1 MGTLFRYDTYSSLLG
16 TENMHVMK
24 ANMAFFGFQRHQAST
39 NQKCWLNTS
48 IYAPSFVTCQ
58 FALTPKLHLVQQ
70 FWNSGQLS
78 THSPIIK
85 SSSPTVVSKLVPVP
99 FSSSSSTLLS
109 LSESPMLLALFRII
123 LFIWIDRRTFLLLIS
138 CYVLIAPSYAVLS
151 YEPQISYF
159 DGAGYLDNCKSKLER
174 RVTALSGLLISHQLY
189 GSIPYNASKNC
200 FLLITAP
207 SGYRIRLRVL
217 DFNVLGDAHNCDK
230 DTLHVF
236 DHEKPIDPQ
245 ALRDANQ
252 EDTSPGPILGQFC
265 GTIRNA
271 SELAVSTENALTLWW
286 HTDAELPFHHNGE
299 GFRLLWSAFRKSNV
313 APCNAQREFTCN
325 NQECIAA
332 ELACNRYP
340 DCKDESDLIRE
351 LQIAHKCD
359 FLTDD
364 PLGSLTGLTL
374 LLISMAAVS
383 LSACLC
389 ICACICCKCMKTP
402 DKACTTA
409 TATELAVE
417 RTPCY
422 SGTDTAALQQPTPP
436 GFYPPSPPT
445 VPPPVGKKISQ
456 KAAMNSAVAGR
467 DLINPIHHRGGSFI
481 SKQGVPLLVAPANEY
496 GSTPIQK
503 NNSHSL
509 TSVPHLNS
517 KNPNVIE
524 L

>member
-1 MGTLFRYDTYSSLLG
+1 MSLAY
-16 TENMHVMK
+16 M
-24 ANMAFFGFQRHQAST
+24 ST
-39 NQKCWLNTS
+39 
-48 IYAPSFVTCQ
+48 
-58 FALTPKLHLVQQ
+58 
-70 FWNSGQLS
+70 
-78 THSPIIK
+78 II
-85 SSSPTVVSKLVPVP
+85 SSSPAVISETILVPSL
-99 FSSSSSTLLS
+99 SSLTLLS
-109 LSESPMLLALFRII
+109 LPESRISSALSQIMTI
-123 LFIWIDRRTFLLLIS
+123 VWMVRTTAVPLIS
-138 CYVLIAPSYAVLS
+138 CYILITPGNAVLS

-159 DGAGYLDNCKSKLER
+159 DGSSYLDNCKSKLER
-174 RVTALSGLLISHQLY
+174 HVTALSGLLISHQLY
-189 GSIPYNASKNC
+189 GTIPYNASKNC

-217 DFNVLGDAHNCDK
+217 DFNVLGNAHNCDK

-265 GTIRNA
+265 GTIQNT

-313 APCNAQREFTCN
+313 APCNAQREFTCK

-402 DKACTTA
+402 DKACTTITTELPIERTSCC
-409 TATELAVE
+409 TATH
-417 RTPCY
+417 
-422 SGTDTAALQQPTPP
+422 TDGLQQPTSPRLHSSSLSIMPP
-436 GFYPPSPPT
+436 LA
-445 VPPPVGKKISQ
+445 GKKIPQ
-456 KAAMNSAVAGR
+456 KAT
-467 DLINPIHHRGGSFI
+467 HHFGTGPY
-481 SKQGVPLLVAPANEY
+481 Q
-496 GSTPIQK
+496 
-503 NNSHSL
+503 
-509 TSVPHLNS
+509 
-517 KNPNVIE
+517 
-524 L
+524 

>member
-1 MGTLFRYDTYSSLLG
+1 MT
-16 TENMHVMK
+16 
-24 ANMAFFGFQRHQAST
+24 
-39 NQKCWLNTS
+39 
-48 IYAPSFVTCQ
+48 
-58 FALTPKLHLVQQ
+58 
-70 FWNSGQLS
+70 
-78 THSPIIK
+78 IILMVRI
-85 SSSPTVVSKLVPVP
+85 TIL
-99 FSSSSSTLLS
+99 LLS
-109 LSESPMLLALFRII
+109 YG
-123 LFIWIDRRTFLLLIS
+123 LLIT
-138 CYVLIAPSYAVLS
+138 PGHAVLS

-159 DGAGYLDNCKSKLER
+159 DGASYSDNCKSKLER

-217 DFNVLGDAHNCDK
+217 DFNVLGNAHNCDK

-245 ALRDANQ
+245 TLRDATQ

-313 APCNAQREFTCN
+313 APCNAQREFTCK

-364 PLGSLTGLTL
+364 PFGSLTGLTL

-389 ICACICCKCMKTP
+389 ICVCICCKCMKTP
-402 DKACTTA
+402 DKACASTTIELPIERTSFCTA
-409 TATELAVE
+409 TNIAE
-417 RTPCY
+417 
-422 SGTDTAALQQPTPP
+422 LQQPTSP
-436 GFYPPSPPT
+436 GFYSPSPSIKPLI
-445 VPPPVGKKISQ
+445 VGKKIPQ
-456 KAAMNSAVAGR
+456 KATMNSATCFPVKVEWTSDTIVDQKHEPLNVFADQLSG
-467 DLINPIHHRGGSFI
+467 DLDYKH
-481 SKQGVPLLVAPANEY
+481 PLAVCV
-496 GSTPIQK
+496 IK
-503 NNSHSL
+503 SL
-509 TSVPHLNS
+509 
-517 KNPNVIE
+517 
-524 L
+524 

>member
-1 MGTLFRYDTYSSLLG
+1 MLHLSQQFQHLRRSSTYSS
-16 TENMHVMK
+16 
-24 ANMAFFGFQRHQAST
+24 
-39 NQKCWLNTS
+39 
-48 IYAPSFVTCQ
+48 
-58 FALTPKLHLVQQ
+58 
-70 FWNSGQLS
+70 
-78 THSPIIK
+78 IIN
-85 SSSPTVVSKLVPVP
+85 
-99 FSSSSSTLLS
+99 SSSSHVISKIISIPSSLSLTLLS
-109 LSESPMLLALFRII
+109 LPESSISLALPRIMTI
-123 LFIWIDRRTFLLLIS
+123 IWMVRTTFLLLIS
-138 CYVLIAPSYAVLS
+138 YSILITPGQAVLS

-159 DGAGYLDNCKSKLER
+159 DGASYLDNCKSKLER
-174 RVTALSGLLISHQLY
+174 RVTALSGLLISHQLF

-245 ALRDANQ
+245 TLRDATQ

-299 GFRLLWSAFRKSNV
+299 GFRLLWSAFRKSNI
-313 APCNAQREFTCN
+313 APCNAQREFTCR

-359 FLTDD
+359 FLTND

-383 LSACLC
+383 SSACLC

-402 DKACTTA
+402 DKTCTT
-409 TATELAVE
+409 TTTELPIE
-417 RTPCY
+417 RTERCTA
-422 SGTDTAALQQPTPP
+422 TDTAGLQQPTSP
-436 GFYPPSPPT
+436 GFYPPSPP
-445 VPPPVGKKISQ
+445 VMPSLVRKKFD
-456 KAAMNSAVAGR
+456 KKLVRMELLKHAVIQCNMFSSEGGTG
-467 DLINPIHHRGGSFI
+467 HRT
-481 SKQGVPLLVAPANEY
+481 QP
-496 GSTPIQK
+496 
-503 NNSHSL
+503 
-509 TSVPHLNS
+509 
-517 KNPNVIE
+517 
-524 L
+524 

>member
-1 MGTLFRYDTYSSLLG
+1 MT
-16 TENMHVMK
+16 
-24 ANMAFFGFQRHQAST
+24 
-39 NQKCWLNTS
+39 
-48 IYAPSFVTCQ
+48 
-58 FALTPKLHLVQQ
+58 
-70 FWNSGQLS
+70 
-78 THSPIIK
+78 
-85 SSSPTVVSKLVPVP
+85 
-99 FSSSSSTLLS
+99 
-109 LSESPMLLALFRII
+109 II
-123 LFIWIDRRTFLLLIS
+123 LMIRITFLLLFCHI
-138 CYVLIAPSYAVLS
+138 LITPVHTVVS

-159 DGAGYLDNCKSKLER
+159 DGASYSDNCKSKLER
-174 RVTALSGLLISHQLY
+174 SVTALSGLLISHQLY

-200 FLLITAP
+200 FLLIMAP

-217 DFNVLGDAHNCDK
+217 DFNVLGNAHNCDK

-245 ALRDANQ
+245 TLRDATQ

-286 HTDAELPFHHNGE
+286 HTDADLPFHHNGE

-313 APCNAQREFTCN
+313 APCNAQREFTCK

-364 PLGSLTGLTL
+364 PFGSLTGLTL

-389 ICACICCKCMKTP
+389 ICACICCKCIKTP
-402 DKACTTA
+402 DKACTST
-409 TATELAVE
+409 TIELPVE
-417 RTPCY
+417 RTPFC
-422 SGTDTAALQQPTPP
+422 TATNIAELQQPTSP
-436 GFYPPSPPT
+436 GFYSPFSSIKSPT
-445 VPPPVGKKISQ
+445 MGKKIPQ
-456 KAAMNSAVAGR
+456 KATVNNATCFPVKVKWTSDTTVDQKHEPLNVFADQLSDDLDCKQPLAVCV
-467 DLINPIHHRGGSFI
+467 I
-481 SKQGVPLLVAPANEY
+481 K
-496 GSTPIQK
+496 
-503 NNSHSL
+503 SL
-509 TSVPHLNS
+509 
-517 KNPNVIE
+517 
-524 L
+524 

>member
-1 MGTLFRYDTYSSLLG
+1 MISETVSVLF
-16 TENMHVMK
+16 
-24 ANMAFFGFQRHQAST
+24 
-39 NQKCWLNTS
+39 
-48 IYAPSFVTCQ
+48 
-58 FALTPKLHLVQQ
+58 
-70 FWNSGQLS
+70 
-78 THSPIIK
+78 
-85 SSSPTVVSKLVPVP
+85 SSPL
-99 FSSSSSTLLS
+99 TLLS
-109 LSESPMLLALFRII
+109 LSGSPLPSTLSRIMTI
-123 LFIWIDRRTFLLLIS
+123 IWMIRATFILLIS
-138 CYVLIAPSYAVLS
+138 YSILITPGQAVLS

-159 DGAGYLDNCKSKLER
+159 DGASYLDNCKSKLER

-245 ALRDANQ
+245 TLRDATQ

-286 HTDAELPFHHNGE
+286 HTDAELPFHHNGD
-299 GFRLLWSAFRKSNV
+299 GFRLLWSAFRKSNI
-313 APCNAQREFTCN
+313 APCNAQREFTCK

-359 FLTDD
+359 FLTND

-383 LSACLC
+383 LSVCLC
-389 ICACICCKCMKTP
+389 ICACICCKCMKIP
-402 DKACTTA
+402 DKTCTA
-409 TATELAVE
+409 TTTELPIE
-417 RTPCY
+417 RIPCCTA
-422 SGTDTAALQQPTPP
+422 TDTAGLQQPTAS
-436 GFYPPSPPT
+436 GFYPQSPP
-445 VPPPVGKKISQ
+445 PMLPLVGRKTPQ
-456 KAAMNSAVAGR
+456 KAAMNRWNWTSGTTVDQR
-467 DLINPIHHRGGSFI
+467 HE
-481 SKQGVPLLVAPANEY
+481 PLNVLADQLS
-496 GSTPIQK
+496 GDQDCK
-503 NNSHSL
+503 HSL
-509 TSVPHLNS
+509 ANTCCFGARSYQTTALPQQLY
-517 KNPNVIE
+517 K
-524 L
+524 

>member
-1 MGTLFRYDTYSSLLG
+1 
-16 TENMHVMK
+16 
-24 ANMAFFGFQRHQAST
+24 MA
-39 NQKCWLNTS
+39 
-48 IYAPSFVTCQ
+48 
-58 FALTPKLHLVQQ
+58 
-70 FWNSGQLS
+70 
-78 THSPIIK
+78 IIC
-85 SSSPTVVSKLVPVP
+85 TVR
-99 FSSSSSTLLS
+99 T
-109 LSESPMLLALFRII
+109 
-123 LFIWIDRRTFLLLIS
+123 TFLLLIS
-138 CYVLIAPSYAVLS
+138 CHILITLSQAVLS

-159 DGAGYLDNCKSKLER
+159 DGASYLDNCKSKLER

-245 ALRDANQ
+245 TLRDATQ

-299 GFRLLWSAFRKSNV
+299 GFRLLWSAFRKSNI
-313 APCNAQREFTCN
+313 APCNAQREFTCK

-359 FLTDD
+359 FLTND

-402 DKACTTA
+402 DKACTT
-409 TATELAVE
+409 TTTELPIE
-417 RTPCY
+417 RTPCC
-422 SGTDTAALQQPTPP
+422 TAIDATGLQQSTSP
-436 GFYPPSPPT
+436 GFYPPSPSIMSQL
-445 VPPPVGKKISQ
+445 VGKKIQQ
-456 KAAMNSAVAGR
+456 KATMNGWNWTTDTTVDQRYEPLNVLAGQLSGDLDCKHPVVSGH
-467 DLINPIHHRGGSFI
+467 DLINKLHHDGSFT
-481 SKQGVPLLVAPANEY
+481 SKQRASYSHLLITSSSEY
-496 GSTPIQK
+496 GNTPVQK
-503 NNSHSL
+503 NNDCMYVKNESR
-509 TSVPHLNS
+509 HLL
-517 KNPNVIE
+517 IY
-524 L
+524 

>member
-1 MGTLFRYDTYSSLLG
+1 MT
-16 TENMHVMK
+16 
-24 ANMAFFGFQRHQAST
+24 
-39 NQKCWLNTS
+39 
-48 IYAPSFVTCQ
+48 ITCTICT
-58 FALTPKLHLVQQ
+58 A
-70 FWNSGQLS
+70 
-78 THSPIIK
+78 
-85 SSSPTVVSKLVPVP
+85 
-99 FSSSSSTLLS
+99 
-109 LSESPMLLALFRII
+109 
-123 LFIWIDRRTFLLLIS
+123 FLLFIS
-138 CYVLIAPSYAVLS
+138 CYLLITPGQAVLS

-159 DGAGYLDNCKSKLER
+159 DGASYLDNCKSKLER

-245 ALRDANQ
+245 TLRDATQ

-299 GFRLLWSAFRKSNV
+299 GFRLLWSAFRKSNI
-313 APCNAQREFTCN
+313 APCNAQREFTCK

-359 FLTDD
+359 FLTND

-409 TATELAVE
+409 TTELPIE
-417 RTPCY
+417 RTPCCTA
-422 SGTDTAALQQPTPP
+422 TDAARLPQPISP
-436 GFYPPSPPT
+436 GFYPPSPPAM
-445 VPPPVGKKISQ
+445 PPLVGKKIQQ
-456 KAAMNSAVAGR
+456 KTTINGWNWTSDTTIDQKYEPLNVLAGQLSGDLDCKHPLAV
-467 DLINPIHHRGGSFI
+467 
-481 SKQGVPLLVAPANEY
+481 
-496 GSTPIQK
+496 
-503 NNSHSL
+503 
-509 TSVPHLNS
+509 SVIKKL
-517 KNPNVIE
+517 
-524 L
+524 